1 METVIEMPKGI
12 LSGIADSV
20 LPDKNKENIDI
31 DIENIENKPIIICIH
46 KDISKKY
53 INILT
58 FYGKVLFLEEP
69 YQNIEPNKLKFDYL
83 IVDLRNEMCRNY
95 YKIYLYKN
103 TDYYYIL
110 YRHSFETNNGL
121 YYNNEI
127 TDFPLKQSTKN
138 TYDKILLLE
147 NIYEPK
153 CYISLCRF
161 CCLR

>member
-31 DIENIENKPIIICIH
+31 DIENIENKPIIICI
-46 KDISKKY
+46 
-53 INILT
+53 
-58 FYGKVLFLEEP
+58 LFLEEP

>member
-1 METVIEMPKGI
+1 
-12 LSGIADSV
+12 
-20 LPDKNKENIDI
+20 
-31 DIENIENKPIIICIH
+31 
-46 KDISKKY
+46 
-53 INILT
+53 
-58 FYGKVLFLEEP
+58 
-69 YQNIEPNKLKFDYL
+69 
-83 IVDLRNEMCRNY
+83 MCRNY